1 MLRITIRLFL
11 AAFFLSAMDAAAF
24 AQKRLALV
32 VGVERYDN
40 LPEDRRPRKALRDSQ
55 AVGAALVR
63 LGFEVEIVGNID
75 RAGFIRVWT
84 QFISRIEFGDVA
96 VFYFAGHGVELSG
109 ASYLTL
115 TDAPSAASGE
125 PARLLRESAVSLDVM
140 FRDAHLR
147 IPQVGLFIIDA
158 CHANPFADGQGG
170 TVGGRRGLGPVDLPK
185 AIFAMYAAGVR
196 EEALDGLG
204 ERDDDPNSVY
214 VRALL
219 PILAGPGVPVVRM
232 ARAVSNRVRELAAKA
247 GRRQVPV
254 YFDETLS
261 DVFLGEMAASQA
273 ASGATGSARA
283 ATPAPVFES
292 TASLTAAP
300 PYAPAP
306 APAPGATFRDCPRC
320 PEMVAVPAG
329 SFLMGRAPDDPGK
342 GPSAAPQHRV
352 TFARPF
358 AAGRFA
364 VTFAEWDACV
374 RGGGCGAYLPSRA
387 GWGRSDRP
395 VINVSRDDAH
405 AYTRWLSART
415 GKAYRLL
422 SEAEREYVTRAGSR
436 TPFWWGASIS
446 TRWANY
452 DGRVRSYLSARGR
465 KKIRYRRRTV
475 PVKSFRRNPWG
486 LYQVHG
492 NVWEWVEDCW
502 NETYE
507 GAPRDGSAWMTGNCS
522 RHVLRGG
529 AWSSEPDKLRS
540 DNRGWSHPGRTFDFG
555 FRVAR
560 PLE

>member
-1 MLRITIRLFL
+1 MFRITIRLLL

-40 LPEDRRPRKALRDSQ
+40 LPEDRRPRKALRDAQ
-55 AVGAALVR
+55 AVGATLAR
-63 LGFEVEIVGNID
+63 LGFEVETAANIN
-75 RAGFIRVWT
+75 RAEFIRVWT
-84 QFISRIEFGDVA
+84 EFVSRIEFGDVA

-109 ASYLTL
+109 ANYLTL
-115 TDAPSAASGE
+115 TDTSAAAGAGFDA
-125 PARLLRESAVSLDVM
+125 ARLLRESAVSLDVM
-140 FRDAHLR
+140 FNDAHRR
-147 IPQVGLFIIDA
+147 IPQTGLFIVDA
-158 CHANPFADGQGG
+158 CRVNPFTDGQGEA
-170 TVGGRRGLGPVDLPK
+170 VGGRRGLGWSDLPK
-185 AIFAMYAAGVR
+185 AIFALYAASVR
-196 EEALDGLG
+196 EEALDSLG
-204 ERDDDPNSVY
+204 EGDGDPNSVF

-219 PILAGPGVPVVRM
+219 PILDEPVFSLVQSFPVVHLASAASR
-232 ARAVSNRVRELAAKA
+232 RTRELAAKA
-247 GRRQVPV
+247 GKQQVPV
-254 YFDETLS
+254 YFDETLNG
-261 DVFLGEMAASQA
+261 VFLEEK
-273 ASGATGSARA
+273 A
-283 ATPAPVFES
+283 ATPVSAFASAP
-292 TASLTAAP
+292 TASFTP
-300 PYAPAP
+300 IPSYASPAP
-306 APAPGATFRDCPRC
+306 APAPGGGFRDCPRC

-329 SFLMGRAPDDPGK
+329 SFVMGRAPDAPGK
-342 GPSAAPQHRV
+342 GASASAAPQHQV

-358 AAGRFA
+358 AVGRFA

-374 RGGGCGAYLPSRA
+374 RDGGCGAYLPSRA
-387 GWGRSDRP
+387 GWARSDRP
-395 VINVSRDDAH
+395 VINISRDDAH

-436 TPFWWGASIS
+436 TPFWWGDSVS

-452 DGRVRSYLSARGR
+452 DGRVRSYLSAKGR
-465 KKIRYRRRTV
+465 KKTRYRRRTV

-502 NETYE
+502 HETYD
-507 GAPRDGSAWMTGNCS
+507 GAPTDGSAWMTGNCI

-529 AWSSEPDKLRS
+529 GWSSEPDKLRS
-540 DNRGWSHPGRTFDFG
+540 DNRGWAYSSRTFDFS